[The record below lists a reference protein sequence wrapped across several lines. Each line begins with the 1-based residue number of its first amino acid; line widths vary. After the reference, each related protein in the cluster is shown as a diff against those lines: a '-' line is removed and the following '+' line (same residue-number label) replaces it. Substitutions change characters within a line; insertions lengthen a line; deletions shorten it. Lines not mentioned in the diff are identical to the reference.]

1 MHIKNGFVWENE
13 YHNINKTYNVLKSD
27 FIKCFVL
34 GSSNTGA
41 PNGKF
46 GEKDLK
52 QKNKA

>member
-1 MHIKNGFVWENE
+1 MQIKNGVVWKNE
-13 YHNINKTYNVLKSD
+13 YHNIDNTYSVLKSD

-46 GEKDLK
+46 WEKDLK
-52 QKNKA
+52 